1 MKKALL
7 VIDYTYDFVATDG
20 KLTCGE
26 PGQALDSTIAALI
39 EKFIEENELVVF
51 ANDLHEENDFY
62 HPETKLFPPHNIRGT
77 SGRTLYGKVGE
88 MYAKHKEKVLWLDK
102 TRYSAFTGTNLA
114 ILLKERNI
122 EEIHLV
128 GVCTDICILHTAI
141 DAFNQGIPT
150 VIYENC
156 VASFNATGHDWAL
169 GHFEHTL
176 GATVIKE
183 L

>member
-26 PGQALDSTIAALI
+26 PGQVLDNPIAAHI
-39 EKFIEENELVVF
+39 EQFIAEQELVIF
-51 ANDLHEENDFY
+51 ANDLHEENDTY
-62 HPETKLFPPHNIRGT
+62 HPESKLFPPHNIRGT
-77 SGRTLYGKVGE
+77 VGRNLYGKVGE
-88 MYAKHKEKVLWLDK
+88 TYAAYKEKVLWLDK
-102 TRYSAFTGTNLA
+102 TRYSAFAGTNLA

-128 GVCTDICILHTAI
+128 GVCTDICILHTAV
-141 DAFNQGIPT
+141 DAYNQGIPT

-156 VASFNATGHDWAL
+156 VASFDAAGHNWAL
-169 GHFEHTL
+169 KHFEHTL
-176 GATVIKE
+176 GAKVIK
-183 L
+183 

>member
-26 PGQALDSTIAALI
+26 PGQALDDHIAALI
-39 EKFIEENELVVF
+39 EQFIEAEEMIVF
-51 ANDLHEENDFY
+51 ANDLHEENDNY

-77 SGRTLYGKVGE
+77 AGRNLYAKVGDT
-88 MYAKHKEKVLWLDK
+88 YAVHKEKVLWLDK
-102 TRYSAFTGTNLA
+102 TRYSAFAGTNLA

-128 GVCTDICILHTAI
+128 GVCTDICILHTAV
-141 DAFNQGIPT
+141 DAYNQGIPT
-150 VIYENC
+150 VIYKNC
-156 VASFNATGHDWAL
+156 VASFDAAGHEWAL
-169 GHFEHTL
+169 RHFEQTL
-176 GATVIKE
+176 GAKVIK
-183 L
+183 